1 MVTGAKY
8 EILESAA
15 VFCATQGCGISR
27 EIFDSGFS
35 LAPQIR
41 AFYQFH
47 VYFTIRRILYQLG
60 GIQNMSALPG
70 DPTFNQFNNHYD
82 APSYKRICAEFGID
96 LSSDFCFTH
105 GKNNGL
111 GYVYVYAQGVS
122 KTEYG
127 YPGWNKFS
135 DEGGKAL
142 DGNLIYFIEPD
153 VSTQYDWFAPK
164 TAAGLTQAG
173 LSRINQSIEAYVYC
187 ILGAQVNVRSSILRE
202 GGRAKEAQTEFLT
215 LMEDAIRQ
223 PDLAKI
229 VNEAKVRLNL
239 TMCPGAWLMPARMV
253 INTGGIVGYNNA
265 LKQAKAGM
273 KLGIN
278 NDVNLGT
285 KKAALQLMDGGPSK
299 INPPNSHQTRYINPQ
314 CLHKAQSL
322 QLKSRQMGRYKL
334 KQIKKTRS
342 TK

>member
-1 MVTGAKY
+1 M
-8 EILESAA
+8 
-15 VFCATQGCGISR
+15 
-27 EIFDSGFS
+27 
-35 LAPQIR
+35 
-41 AFYQFH
+41 
-47 VYFTIRRILYQLG
+47 LYQLG

-82 APSYKRICAEFGID
+82 APSCKRICAEFGID
-96 LSSDFCFTH
+96 PSSDFRFTH

-111 GYVYVYAQGVS
+111 GYVYVYAQGAS

-153 VSTQYDWFAPK
+153 VSTQYDWVAPK

-187 ILGAQVNVRSSILRE
+187 ILGVQVNVRSSILGE

-223 PDLAKI
+223 PDLAKSVQRYQLA

-239 TMCPGAWLMPARMV
+239 AVCPGAWLMPSRMV
-253 INTGGIVGYNNA
+253 INTGSIVGYNNA

-299 INPPNSHQTRYINPQ
+299 INPPNSHPSNPI
-314 CLHKAQSL
+314 HKAAMAAQSP
-322 QLKSRQMGRYKL
+322 RPDH
-334 KQIKKTRS
+334 KQTSEKTPPQS
-342 TK
+342 PDETPQQSPDETPQHEINKTALIVGVVGVVALLFMAAH